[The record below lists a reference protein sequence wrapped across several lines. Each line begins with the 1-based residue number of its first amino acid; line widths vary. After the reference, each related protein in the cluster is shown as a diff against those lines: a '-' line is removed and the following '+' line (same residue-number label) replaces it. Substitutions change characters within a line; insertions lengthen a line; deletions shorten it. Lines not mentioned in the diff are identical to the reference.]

1 MPKYQYIIRTIE
13 EYSKTHDGTSLGTIR
28 TSLDKISPKIRNK
41 KKEQAYIIDEEGNII
56 QHKKGTKNGVEIDE
70 NTLKEEKHKNLH
82 VTHNHPSDLTLD
94 NIPTTLSEDD
104 MEALLTKNNDDDY
117 LFRSISAESPNGT
130 RITLIHNNNFNE
142 ADENNYRNAM
152 RKYIAKSFQYKTLIL
167 QKTKQAMY
175 NKVQQYKADHPHES
189 IPHMKMEIET
199 RKEMIKEMGGLEDYF
214 KKEGVFKAFEDCNC
228 KLRITNNNV
237 DWESK
242 VL

>member
-1 MPKYQYIIRTIE
+1 MVKYKTILKVINE
-13 EYSKTHDGTSLGTIR
+13 SVKTHDGTSLGKIR
-28 TSLDKISPKIRNK
+28 TSLDKIAPKIRNK
-41 KKEQAYIIDEEGNII
+41 KKEQAYILDEDGNII
-56 QHKKGTKNGVEIDE
+56 QHKRGTKNGVEIDE
-70 NTLKEEKHKNLH
+70 DTLKEEKHKNLH

-94 NIPTTLSEDD
+94 NIPTTFSEDD

-152 RKYIAKSFQYKTLIL
+152 GKYIAKSFQYKTLIL
-167 QKTKQAMY
+167 QKTKQIMY
-175 NKVQQYKADHPHES
+175 DKVQQYKADHPHES

-199 RKEMIKEMGGLEDYF
+199 RKQIIKEMGGLDDYF

-228 KLRITNNNV
+228 KLRITSNEV
-237 DWESK
+237 DWESEI
-242 VL
+242 L